1 MTLEPLPAWRRP
13 EVGLPGRR
21 KTRPR
26 YRFRA
31 RRRACSNGFTAR
43 LRRCRSACSLTRE
56 DLREWRRRPGSF
68 FVAAL
73 VCILLTILVKSIAS
87 TLDADGS
94 GEVVQANDAPA
105 ANAGA
110 EKPRTIVEPITWA
123 PAAQPQR
130 RKPLTLEEIAALNAE
145 KTQPRIAAQ
154 QPLLPINE
162 EPDPL
167 LELRNQGRNLN
178 QAARAVF
185 ADPLPGAWINKRNV
199 WELRASYHLP
209 VDGPEINN
217 VRRKLGKVGNLPII
231 EQQWWYPRTVELP
244 ERHWKGKVAKLRFVT
259 ALQPAQFHRLAGQL
273 RVVRLHG
280 LTSQHALVM
289 EAEAFFLSPSALSVA
304 IAIKTKPEWFPERDR
319 SILRG
324 DAGQLPVNGPEIDA
338 VRKTL
343 RRQLPGAIREVKWWP
358 PRLNQQL
365 GHQVSKLRYEVNRN
379 GDVKAEEIVF
389 DYSEKQATPARQPV
403 DLFPERDRRILKLEQ
418 ARR

>member
-1 MTLEPLPAWRRP
+1 LG
-13 EVGLPGRR
+13 VGRAV
-21 KTRPR
+21 
-26 YRFRA
+26 RA
-31 RRRACSNGFTAR
+31 RRRACTNGFTAR

-56 DLREWRRRPGSF
+56 DLREWCRRPGSF

-73 VCILLTILVKSIAS
+73 ISILLTILVKSI
-87 TLDADGS
+87 GS
-94 GEVVQANDAPA
+94 ALETRGPVEVVQADDALA
-105 ANAGA
+105 ANAAA
-110 EKPRTIVEPITWA
+110 EKPRTIVEPIRCA
-123 PAAQPQR
+123 PAPQPEG

-145 KTQPRIAAQ
+145 KPQPRIAAQ
-154 QPLLPINE
+154 QPLLQFNDE
-162 EPDPL
+162 RDPL
-167 LELRNQGRNLN
+167 LDLRNQGRN
-178 QAARAVF
+178 QPARAAF
-185 ADPLPGAWINKRNV
+185 ADPMPGAWVNERNV

-217 VRRKLGKVGNLPII
+217 VRRKLGRVGNLPII

-280 LTSQHALVM
+280 LTSQHAMVM

-304 IAIKTKPEWFPERDR
+304 IAIKAKPEWFPEGDR

-338 VRKTL
+338 VRQAL

-389 DYSEKQATPARQPV
+389 DYSQKQATQARQPV
-403 DLFPERDRRILKLEQ
+403 GLFPERDRRILKLEQ

>member
-1 MTLEPLPAWRRP
+1 MTPAPPPVWRRQ
-13 EVGLPGRR
+13 EVGVFGRR

-31 RRRACSNGFTAR
+31 RRRVCTKKFTAW
-43 LRRCRSACSLTRE
+43 LRRCRSACSLTRD

-73 VCILLTILVKSIAS
+73 LCILLTILVKSI
-87 TLDADGS
+87 GS
-94 GEVVQANDAPA
+94 ALETDRSGKVVQANDAVA
-105 ANAGA
+105 ANVAV
-110 EKPRTIVEPITWA
+110 EKPRTIVEPIRCA
-123 PAAQPQR
+123 PAPQPEGK
-130 RKPLTLEEIAALNAE
+130 KPLTLEEIAALNAE
-145 KTQPRIAAQ
+145 KPQPRLASQ
-154 QPLLPINE
+154 QPLLQIND

-178 QAARAVF
+178 QRARAPF
-185 ADPLPGAWINKRNV
+185 ADPLPGAWVNERNV

-217 VRRKLGKVGNLPII
+217 VRRKLGKAGNLPII

-280 LTSQHALVM
+280 LTSQHAMVL

-304 IAIKTKPEWFPERDR
+304 IAIKAKPGWFPEGDH

-324 DAGQLPVNGPEIDA
+324 DAGQLPVNGPEIGE
-338 VRKTL
+338 VRQAL

-389 DYSEKQATPARQPV
+389 DYSQKQATPARQPV